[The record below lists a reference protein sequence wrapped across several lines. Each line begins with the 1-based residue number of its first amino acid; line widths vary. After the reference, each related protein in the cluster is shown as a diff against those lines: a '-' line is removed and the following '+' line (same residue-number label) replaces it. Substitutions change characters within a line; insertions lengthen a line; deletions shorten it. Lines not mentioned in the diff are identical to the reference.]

1 MARCT
6 HILLL
11 AALFVAGC
19 FFAGAAS
26 AQEIEEDPVLLLK
39 TTAERFDKIRTY
51 TCKATS
57 ITKVYRGKKESTYQD
72 VVQYTFQKPKH
83 IKIKWL
89 APWNIK
95 GQVAVFS
102 DDQLKVHLNFLPL
115 SIPIDPNGKVAQD
128 AAGNRIYQTDMGT
141 LIRQITDILKDDPQT
156 IVSYEGTRQDKDRKV
171 YKVSLHNKEGY
182 VDVYIHTELILPV
195 TVEYFSPEKKLLQ
208 AAYFEDLK
216 VNVPMSPYEFIIE

>member
-1 MARCT
+1 MKNVIHLFVPALC
-6 HILLL
+6 LL
-11 AALFVAGC
+11 AAMCAVGSS
-19 FFAGAAS
+19 S
-26 AQEIEEDPVLLLK
+26 AQEIEEDPVHLLK
-39 TTAERFDKIRTY
+39 TTAERFEKLRTY

-57 ITKVYRGKKESTYQD
+57 ITKTYSGRKESTYQD
-72 VVQYTFQKPKH
+72 VVQYSFQKPKH

-95 GQVAVFS
+95 GQVAVYS

-115 SIPIDPNGKVAQD
+115 SVPIDPNGKIAQD

-141 LIRQITDILKDDPQT
+141 LIKQITAIPAENPQT
-156 IVSYEGTRQDKDRKV
+156 VVTYEGTYEAAARKV
-171 YKVSLHNKEGY
+171 YKVSLQNKNGL
-182 VDVYIHTELILPV
+182 VNVYIDAELILPV

-216 VNVPMSPYEFIIE
+216 VNVPMSPYEFIID

>member
-1 MARCT
+1 MAKLK
-6 HILLL
+6 HIIFPLASLL
-11 AALFVAGC
+11 AAVCFFGVAG
-19 FFAGAAS
+19 
-26 AQEIEEDPVLLLK
+26 AQEIEEDPLVLLK
-39 TTAERFDKIRTY
+39 TTAERFDKLRTY

-57 ITKVYRGKKESTYQD
+57 VTKTYRGKKESTSQD

-95 GQVAVFS
+95 GQVAVYS

-115 SIPIDPNGKVAQD
+115 SVPIDPNGKVAQD

-141 LIRQITDILKDDPQT
+141 LIKQITDIPQDNPQT
-156 IVSYEGTRQDKDRKV
+156 IVKYEGTYETKEGKAH
-171 YKVSLHNKEGY
+171 KVSLHNTDGY
-182 VDVYIHTELILPV
+182 VYVYIDTELILPV

-216 VNVPMSPYEFIIE
+216 VNVQMSPYEFIID